1 MMKHYEV
8 VIEFGT
14 GQELVRFVEAQSE
27 KEARQIVWK
36 DLSDDQKDNCSD
48 IEVIE
53 I

>member
-1 MMKHYEV
+1 MKHYEV

-14 GQELVRFVEAQSE
+14 GRELIRVIEAQSE
-27 KEARQIVWK
+27 KEARQFVWK
-36 DLSDDQKDNCSD
+36 DLSDDEKNACSD